1 MTDREKLMELFDEAH
16 KICDSI
22 NCVYDGNACKYDG
35 LGYCFEDFL
44 ADQLIS
50 KGVTIPVR
58 CGECRYKYEPVKCS
72 LWIATEGDKVA
83 FRYHGDDFYCPYGE
97 RKEDD

>member
-1 MTDREKLMELFDEAH
+1 MKTDREFLIEILRNEIMLRSDKDP
-16 KICDSI
+16 
-22 NCVYDGNACKYDG
+22 Y
-35 LGYCFEDFL
+35 EDL

-83 FRYHGDDFYCPYGE
+83 FRYHGDDFYCKFGE
-97 RKEDD
+97 RKEE